1 MSTDFLHMTAPG
13 QGPDEAASPSGDEP
27 LYRLAGVDKEYA
39 GPAEQVTILRGVDLS
54 IRQGESVAIVGA
66 SGSGKSTLLHLL
78 GTLDTPSQGQVLFQ
92 GRDMGT
98 MAPDEKAGLRNRE
111 IGFVFQFH
119 HLLPEFDTLENV
131 AMQAIIAGM
140 PRAQALAR
148 ARDTLALVGLSD
160 RTAHRV
166 TTLSGGE
173 RQRAAIARAILMR
186 PKVLLADEPTGNLDA
201 RTGDVVARLLLD
213 LNRELGM
220 TLVIVTHNR
229 ELADIM
235 GRCLELRAG
244 ELYDQTR

>member
-1 MSTDFLHMTAPG
+1 MPAPG
-13 QGPDEAASPSGDEP
+13 HGPDAAAPLSGDEP

-39 GPAEQVTILRGVDLS
+39 GPAEQLTILRGVDLS

-92 GRDMGT
+92 GRDMGS
-98 MAPDEKAGLRNRE
+98 MSPDEKAGLRNRE

-148 ARDTLALVGLSD
+148 ARDTLALVGLAD

-173 RQRAAIARAILMR
+173 RQR
-186 PKVLLADEPTGNLDA
+186 
-201 RTGDVVARLLLD
+201 
-213 LNRELGM
+213 
-220 TLVIVTHNR
+220 
-229 ELADIM
+229 
-235 GRCLELRAG
+235 
-244 ELYDQTR
+244 